1 MLWHDRSRW
10 QARREEQSKKVET
23 MTALIESYKR
33 GELSY
38 TRLADKIDEV
48 VNGDTDSIVRVGEAH
63 KLEIKS

>member
-10 QARREEQSKKVET
+10 QARREEQVKKVET

-48 VNGDTDSIVRVGEAH
+48 VNGETDGIVRVGEAH

>member
-10 QARREEQSKKVET
+10 QARREQQVQKVEA

-48 VNGDTDSIVRVGEAH
+48 VNGETDAVVRVGETP

>member
-10 QARREEQSKKVET
+10 QARREQQSQKVET

-48 VNGDTDSIVRVGEAH
+48 VNGETDAIVRVGETP